1 MSDVCAVTLGFYISH
16 PEVTLDPGVPVPD
29 WRLSG
34 VGRGR
39 LKQVCSAPWLQ
50 SLGRIM
56 SSPEAKARET
66 ASILS
71 KCSGAPVVVVEG
83 SGEVDRS
90 STGYVPHQEHEDLA
104 DRLFG
109 EPTQSACG
117 WETAVAA
124 QKRIVA
130 VVNGFLQRYGSD
142 CNVAIVGHGAVGS
155 FLLCALANRP
165 IARSEDQKRGGSVFV
180 FDLRTR
186 DLLLEWTKIE
196 DVQACL
202 ESQGLSV

>member
-1 MSDVCAVTLGFYISH
+1 VRLGFYISH
-16 PEVTLDPGVPVPD
+16 PEVIIDPDMPVPD
-29 WRLSG
+29 WGLSD

-39 LKQVCSAPWLQ
+39 LKQICAAPWLQ

-66 ASILS
+66 AGMLS
-71 KCSGAPVVVVEG
+71 QFSGAPVVVVEG

-109 EPTQSACG
+109 DPTRSACG

-124 QKRIVA
+124 QKRIVSA
-130 VVNGFLQRYGSD
+130 VDGILQRYGHNN
-142 CNVAIVGHGAVGS
+142 NVAIVGHGAVGA
-155 FLLCALANRP
+155 FLLCAFANRP
-165 IARSEDQKRGGSVFV
+165 IARSEDQKQTGSAFV
-180 FDLRTR
+180 FDLQTR
-186 DLLLEWTKIE
+186 GLLLEWTKIE

-202 ESQGLSV
+202 ESQGLNV